1 MKNIIKS
8 IRLRLLCIWWIATKR
23 NIYMQYI
30 DQIKL
35 KSEYIVILEDTNNIN
50 DKDRQEQLL
59 NEVKQILNQK

>member
-1 MKNIIKS
+1 
-8 IRLRLLCIWWIATKR
+8 
-23 NIYMQYI
+23 MQYI

-50 DKDRQEQLL
+50 EKDRQEQLL

>member
-1 MKNIIKS
+1 
-8 IRLRLLCIWWIATKR
+8 
-23 NIYMQYI
+23 MQYI